1 MLSPRV
7 HFRACYKAYMNHPDT
22 TAPDAWQDAAFMLA
36 RVTQAAALAAWQY
49 RGRGEPDEADAAAA
63 HAIRAQLAHSRWPV
77 RVISGEGEKDG
88 VHHVTYGERFGP
100 LTTSTTAAD
109 GCGLALDPID
119 GTARL
124 SLNRGGSLSAAA
136 LTPDRG
142 LFDPGP
148 SHYMEKIVC
157 CARAGRGLDP
167 EAPPARIA
175 AHVALALDK
184 PIQDLTVFVLDKPR
198 HVQLVAELRAA
209 GARVACHDAGDLE
222 AALSAATS
230 HSSIDL
236 LLGIGGTPEGMVAAC
251 GVRALG
257 GHAYVRLA
265 PQRAP
270 EQQALLERGLYPSPF
285 RSVDQLVPEAAACA
299 VTGITPCSLVAG
311 LEQTSEHVISESVV
325 YWGPGGG
332 HARVRRVHA
341 R

>member
-1 MLSPRV
+1 
-7 HFRACYKAYMNHPDT
+7 MNQPDA
-22 TAPDAWQDAAFMLA
+22 TAPDAWQDASFMLA
-36 RVTQAAALAAWQY
+36 RVTQAAALAAWQF

-63 HAIRAQLAHSRWPV
+63 HAIRAQLAYSRWPV
-77 RVISGEGEKDG
+77 RVVSGEGEKDG

-100 LTTSTTAAD
+100 TPTAAD
-109 GCGLALDPID
+109 GCALALDPID
-119 GTARL
+119 GTTRL

-136 LTPDRG
+136 LMPDRG

-157 CARAGRGLDP
+157 CARAGRDLDP
-167 EAPPARIA
+167 EAPPKQIA
-175 AHVALALDK
+175 AHVAQALDK
-184 PIQDLTVFVLDKPR
+184 PLKDLTVFVLDKPR
-198 HVQLVAELRAA
+198 HVQLVAELRAL

-222 AALSAATS
+222 AALLAATS

-265 PQRAP
+265 PQRAA
-270 EQQALLERGLYPSPF
+270 EQQALMERGLFPSPF
-285 RSVDQLVPEAAACA
+285 RPLDQLIPEEAACA
-299 VTGITPCSLVAG
+299 VTGITPCSLLAG
-311 LEQTSEHVISESVV
+311 IEEASQHLISESIV